1 MVRVAPRTASSLL
14 FGALALLPQ
23 SASRQVRLP
32 NAADRALNT
41 AADSSDARSVE
52 SRVMS
57 PVGSL
62 PAATESS
69 YATDPE
75 PGADHIERDYPLH
88 ALALAVYAAVYSEP
102 SDHANV
108 FGYVRRGGRLRAQ
121 EGIPGSGCPTAWHAV
136 LGGGFVCEGRAFAI
150 GAAEPEVSGMPEAPA
165 MDEAL
170 PYAYTKTNG
179 PNLPLFAH
187 TPTPQEEQ
195 SVLGM
200 IASAKASHLTL
211 LTGEPPPKIK
221 LPPAKLGKPGAR
233 GAKPAALT
241 RLEAPAAASGR
252 SLRLPELVRRLL
264 QPGYYVSL
272 DGRELDDTGRTLLRT
287 VRGDRFRD
295 VAQTAVPISVLHGT
309 LVEPGERRS
318 LGLVYR
324 TGAYSYSR
332 DVMTGLVKRGE
343 RLQMMQ
349 PFRLTDDIVPSR
361 FGPMRIADDGELIQA
376 DALRI
381 VPSLPRPAFV
391 PAGARYIAV
400 QLSTQTLVAYDAGKP
415 VFATLV
421 SSGKAGH
428 DTPPGIYRIQ
438 NKHIATTMDGE
449 AGTDEDYSIEDVAWT
464 MYFAGGLALH
474 AAFWHQGFGRTHSH
488 GCVNLAPLD
497 ARWLF
502 EWSGPSLPLGFHG
515 VSSTRENPGTF
526 VVISP

>member
-1 MVRVAPRTASSLL
+1 MARVAPRTASTLL

-23 SASRQVRLP
+23 SASHQIRIGHE
-32 NAADRALNT
+32 A
-41 AADSSDARSVE
+41 S
-52 SRVMS
+52 SRVDRPES
-57 PVGSL
+57 ARAVLSAPTSGPVGS
-62 PAATESS
+62 AAARTESN
-69 YATDPE
+69 YATDPQ
-75 PGADHIERDYPLH
+75 PGADHVERDFPLH

-102 SDHANV
+102 SEKANV

-121 EGIPGSGCPTAWHAV
+121 DGIPGSGCPTAWHAV

-150 GAAEPEVSGMPEAPA
+150 GATAPEINGMPEPPA

-179 PNLPLFAH
+179 PDLPLFAH
-187 TPTPQEEQ
+187 TPSPQEEQ
-195 SVLGM
+195 SVMGL
-200 IASAKASHLTL
+200 IATARAAHLTL

-221 LPPAKLGKPGAR
+221 LPPPKPGKR

-241 RLEAPAAASGR
+241 RPETPAALSGR

-272 DGRELDDTGRTLLRT
+272 DGRELDEQGRALLRT

-295 VAQTAVPISVLHGT
+295 VAQTAVPVSILHGT
-309 LVEPGERRS
+309 LVEPGERHS
-318 LGLVYR
+318 LGFVYR
-324 TGAYSYSR
+324 TGAYSYIR
-332 DVMTGLVKRGE
+332 DALTGLIKRGE

-349 PFRLTDDIVPSR
+349 PLRLNDEVVPSR
-361 FGPMRIADDGELIQA
+361 FGPLRIADDGELVQA
-376 DALRI
+376 EALRI
-381 VPSLPRPAFV
+381 VPNLPRPAYV

-421 SSGKAGH
+421 SSGKPGH
-428 DTPPGIYRIQ
+428 DTPTGIYRIQ

-502 EWSGPSLPLGFHG
+502 EWSGPNLPLGFHG

-526 VVISP
+526 VVIAP